1 MAKLIASLQAQDKT
15 GEEEYGTQYR
25 IWIDTL
31 CCPIELGG
39 KLIALE
45 RIASVY
51 RNATHVLVLDAAL
64 TGFDSQDT
72 HPAEL
77 LLRVYGASPWMRRLW
92 TLQGI
97 LIQMIPKF
105 AHCSQLISIT

>member
-1 MAKLIASLQAQDKT
+1 VKRVAQLIASLQAQIQT
-15 GEEEYGTQYR
+15 EEAEYKTQYR
-25 IWIDTL
+25 LWVDTL
-31 CCPIELGG
+31 CCPTELGG

-51 RNATHVLVLDAAL
+51 RNAAHVLVLDASL
-64 TGFDSQDT
+64 SGFNSQDT

-77 LLRVYGASPWMRRLW
+77 LLRIYGASPWMRRLW

-97 LIQMIPKF
+97 L
-105 AHCSQLISIT
+105 T